1 MFVLTF
7 MTNLQC
13 IPRLYVQYPLSWL
26 LTDLILPYWTRQ
38 WHVEWEIKVS
48 IGHERR
54 RGLCPVDVTSSVL
67 FMSLFTLIWWVSGS
81 GRFVCTFPRPCS
93 CPRPHNHHQ
102 CDGLVF
108 SVLKECFFFW
118 LSLAYLWMD
127 QWTYWF
133 DCCCFVWNLL
143 KMKTGIEI

>member
-1 MFVLTF
+1 

-54 RGLCPVDVTSSVL
+54 RVLLMSRQVSFSCHCLRSSGGCQAVVDL
-67 FMSLFTLIWWVSGS
+67 FAPF
-81 GRFVCTFPRPCS
+81 
-93 CPRPHNHHQ
+93 H
-102 CDGLVF
+102 GLVL
-108 SVLKECFFFW
+108 VLALIIIINAMVWSFR
-118 LSLAYLWMD
+118 SLRNVSS
-127 QWTYWF
+127 F
-133 DCCCFVWNLL
+133 DCPWRTYEWTSEPIDLIVVVLCG
-143 KMKTGIEI
+143 TY